1 MATKVKGGG
10 QWGITWAEVAESI
23 ADYEERYSC
32 RVEHIV
38 TCSLPHKGAKA
49 RRWLVS
55 TRAISGRDG
64 AYRLEGYAECTVGA
78 ARGAA
83 SFPGAFVR
91 GLIDACEDLERR
103 RKDKRYDRDNPAP
116 SRT

>member
-1 MATKVKGGG
+1 MGTKVKGGG
-10 QWGITWAEVAESI
+10 QWGITWAEVADSI

-38 TCSLPHKGAKA
+38 TCSLPHKDARL

-55 TRAISGRDG
+55 TRAISGRAG
-64 AYRLEGYAECTVGA
+64 AYRLEGYAECSVGGV
-78 ARGAA
+78 RGAA
-83 SFPGAFVR
+83 SFPGAFIR

-103 RKDKRYDRDNPAP
+103 RKDKRYDRDNRPP
-116 SRT
+116 DRT

>member
-1 MATKVKGGG
+1 MGTKVKGGG
-10 QWGITWAEVAESI
+10 QWGITWAEVADSI

-38 TCSLPHKGAKA
+38 TCSLPHKDARL

-55 TRAISGRDG
+55 TRAISGRAG
-64 AYRLEGYAECTVGA
+64 AYRLEGYAE
-78 ARGAA
+78 
-83 SFPGAFVR
+83 FPGAFIR

-103 RKDKRYDRDNPAP
+103 RKDKRYDRDNRPP
-116 SRT
+116 DRT